1 MRRMPVRLY
10 DRGAGIH
17 VSMVQGEV
25 RMKSR
30 IMKKVLAAV
39 LCAGMIVGTAG
50 CGKGSKEPADSETG
64 ASAEDGTQD
73 GTPVDD
79 TQDGSAVQNGAQEN
93 GETAQ
98 TLSDNSKY
106 FIKGADISSLEAV
119 EDYGGTFYG
128 FDGSEV
134 DVIDFLA
141 ENGCNY
147 YRLRIWNE
155 PTASFDAG
163 DYCNLEHT
171 IELAKRIKE
180 AGISYLLD
188 FHYSDWWADPENQT
202 VPAAWQEMNAEELE
216 SAVYDYTAEV
226 LNALAEADAY
236 PDMVQIGNEIGN
248 GMLWD
253 YGTMEHPE
261 TLAKF
266 LNSGIRAVRD
276 TTPAGQQTQ
285 IMIHVQTG
293 GSVGAT
299 QTFFE
304 TIEANGVTDYDLVG
318 LSYYPYWQGTF
329 ADMKANIDNIYEVFG
344 KQTVLAETAYP
355 FTNDNADSKSN
366 MVSEADLKGVGFEAS
381 EENQRRVLEL
391 IMNAVAECEGGLGIF
406 YWEPAWLAVEG
417 AGVSKGSG
425 NEWENQT
432 LFDFEGR
439 ALDGVRAFAFEPGS
453 LDNDVA
459 LYVYPF
465 DGVEID
471 RSASGDDLIAELPE
485 TARVLYQDG
494 SIREVEVEWDLTS
507 MKTITE
513 THVAFKGTVLDFQVS
528 LGADLIEKNSLNN
541 LDFEDGPTG
550 WVLVDEKRA
559 GQIRNDSSSY
569 PHSGKWS
576 FQYWNADAF
585 SMNLYQQA
593 AVTETGQYNL
603 QVWSQGVGDT
613 ELLLTLYIADQ
624 NGTVIAST
632 PFQNQGW
639 DNWQHP
645 IVSAQLEEGDIVRIG
660 VLVEAGSDDWG
671 TLDEFTFY
679 TGEPLSDA
687 ETPDMGNDGNGNRD
701 NGAQGGENSASSG
714 NNLIENASFESGDNG
729 WTVTREG
736 TGAGT
741 VRNDSEGN
749 PHSGDYSFHY
759 WNDSDFTITLS
770 QEVTA
775 GSAGSYTLS
784 AYSQGDSDTETFMTL
799 FAEDENGHVIGSVD
813 FSNKGWDV
821 WQNPVVEGLQLTA
834 GQRIKVGIVIHGK
847 AGGWGTLDDFS
858 LTAG

>member
-1 MRRMPVRLY
+1 MNRL
-10 DRGAGIH
+10 A
-17 VSMVQGEV
+17 
-25 RMKSR
+25 
-30 IMKKVLAAV
+30 KKILAAI
-39 LCAGMIVGTAG
+39 LCAGLVVGAAG
-50 CGKGSKEPADSETG
+50 CGKGAEEPADSENV
-64 ASAEDGTQD
+64 TQD
-73 GTPVDD
+73 QGGAEND
-79 TQDGSAVQNGAQEN
+79 AQEEQPPAEN
-93 GETAQ
+93 T
-98 TLSDNSKY
+98 KY
-106 FIKGADISSLEAV
+106 IIKGADISSLEAV
-119 EDYGGTFYG
+119 EDYGGKFYG

-134 DVIDFLA
+134 DVIKFLA

-147 YRLRIWNE
+147 YRLRIWNN

-171 IELAKRIKE
+171 IEMAKRIKE

-202 VPAAWQEMNAEELE
+202 VPAAWQGMSEEELAT
-216 SAVYDYTAEV
+216 AVYDYTAEV
-226 LNALAEADAY
+226 LTALAEENAY

-253 YGTMEHPE
+253 YGSMEHPE

-266 LNSGIRAVRD
+266 LNSGIKAVRD
-276 TTPAGQQTQ
+276 TTPAGQETL

-329 ADMKANIDNIYEVFG
+329 ADMKANIDNIYEQFG

-355 FTNDNADSKSN
+355 FTNDNADNKSN
-366 MVSEADLKGVGFEAS
+366 MVSEADIKGVGFEAS

-432 LFDFEGR
+432 LFDFEGK
-439 ALDGVRAFAFEPGS
+439 ALDAVRAFAFEPGS

-465 DGVEID
+465 DSVEID
-471 RSASGDDLIAELPE
+471 ENASGEELIGELPE

-494 SIREVEVEWDLTS
+494 SIREVEVTWDISS
-507 MKTITE
+507 MKTITD
-513 THVAFKGTVLDFQVS
+513 THVAFKGTVLDFTVS
-528 LGADLIEKNSLNN
+528 LGADLIAKNSLNN
-541 LDFEDGPTG
+541 LDFEEGATG
-550 WVLVDEKRA
+550 WVLEDEKRA

-569 PHSGKWS
+569 PHSGEWS

-585 SMNLYQQA
+585 TMNLYQQVEIA
-593 AVTETGQYNL
+593 QTDQYHL

-613 ELLLTLYIADQ
+613 DLLMTLYIADADG
-624 NGTVIAST
+624 NLIAST
-632 PFQNQGW
+632 EFRNQGW
-639 DNWQHP
+639 NEWQHP
-645 IVSAQLEEGDIVRIG
+645 IVSAQLSEGDIVRIG
-660 VLVEAGSDDWG
+660 VLVDAGSDDWG
-671 TLDEFTFY
+671 TMDEFTFY
-679 TGEPLSDA
+679 TGEPQADGEGTDA
-687 ETPDMGNDGNGNRD
+687 EDGEGNDG
-701 NGAQGGENSASSG
+701 QEGENLSAAAG
-714 NNLIENASFESGDNG
+714 TNLIENASFESGDNG
-729 WTVTREG
+729 WTIKREG

-759 WNDSDFTITLS
+759 WNDSDFTITVS
-770 QEVTA
+770 QKVTIES
-775 GSAGSYTLS
+775 GGIYTLR
-784 AYSQGDSDTETFMTL
+784 AYSQGDSDTDTYMTL
-799 FAEDENGHVIGSVD
+799 YAEDENGNVIDSVD
-813 FSNKGWDV
+813 FSNRGWDV
-821 WQNPVVEGLQLTA
+821 WQNPAVEALELDGGAT
-834 GQRIKVGIVIHGK
+834 ITVGIVIHGK
-847 AGGWGTLDDFS
+847 AGGWGTIDDIS
-858 LTAG
+858 LSAE

>member
-1 MRRMPVRLY
+1 MNRL
-10 DRGAGIH
+10 A
-17 VSMVQGEV
+17 
-25 RMKSR
+25 
-30 IMKKVLAAV
+30 KKILAAI
-39 LCAGMIVGTAG
+39 LCAGLVVGAAG
-50 CGKGSKEPADSETG
+50 CGKGAEEPADSENV
-64 ASAEDGTQD
+64 TQD
-73 GTPVDD
+73 QGGAENDVQEERPPV
-79 TQDGSAVQNGAQEN
+79 EN
-93 GETAQ
+93 T
-98 TLSDNSKY
+98 KY
-106 FIKGADISSLEAV
+106 IIKGADISSLEAV
-119 EDYGGTFYG
+119 EDYGGKFYG

-134 DVIDFLA
+134 DVIKFLA

-147 YRLRIWNE
+147 YRLRIWNN

-171 IELAKRIKE
+171 IEMAKRIKE

-202 VPAAWQEMNAEELE
+202 VPAAWQGMSEEELVT
-216 SAVYDYTAEV
+216 AVYDYTAEV
-226 LNALAEADAY
+226 LTALAEENAY

-253 YGTMEHPE
+253 YGSMEHPE

-266 LNSGIRAVRD
+266 LNSGIQAVRD
-276 TTPAGQQTQ
+276 TTPAGQETL

-329 ADMKANIDNIYEVFG
+329 ADMKANIDNIYEQFG

-366 MVSEADLKGVGFEAS
+366 MVSEADIKGVGFEAS

-432 LFDFEGR
+432 LFDFEGK
-439 ALDGVRAFAFEPGS
+439 ALDAVRAFAFEPGS
-453 LDNDVA
+453 LDNDAA

-465 DGVEID
+465 DSVEID
-471 RSASGDDLIAELPE
+471 ENASGEELIGELPE

-494 SIREVEVEWDLTS
+494 SIREVEVTWDISS
-507 MKTITE
+507 MKTITD
-513 THVAFKGTVLDFQVS
+513 THVAFKGTVLDFTVS
-528 LGADLIEKNSLNN
+528 LGADLIAKNSLNN
-541 LDFEDGPTG
+541 LDFEEGATG
-550 WVLVDEKRA
+550 WVLEDEKRA

-569 PHSGKWS
+569 PHSGEWS

-585 SMNLYQQA
+585 TMNLYQQVEIA
-593 AVTETGQYNL
+593 RTDQYHL

-613 ELLLTLYIADQ
+613 DLLMTLYIADADG
-624 NGTVIAST
+624 NLIAST
-632 PFQNQGW
+632 EFRNQGW
-639 DNWQHP
+639 NEWQHP
-645 IVSAQLEEGDIVRIG
+645 IVSAQLNEGDIVRIG
-660 VLVEAGSDDWG
+660 VLVDAGSDDWG
-671 TLDEFTFY
+671 TMDEFTFY
-679 TGEPLSDA
+679 TGEPQADG
-687 ETPDMGNDGNGNRD
+687 EGTDTGDGEGNNG
-701 NGAQGGENSASSG
+701 QEGENLSVSAG
-714 NNLIENASFESGDNG
+714 TNLIENASFESGDNG
-729 WTVTREG
+729 WTIKREG

-759 WNDSDFTITLS
+759 WNDSDFTITIS
-770 QEVTA
+770 QKVTIES
-775 GSAGSYTLS
+775 GGTYTLR
-784 AYSQGDSDTETFMTL
+784 AYSQGDSDTDTYMTL
-799 FAEDENGHVIGSVD
+799 YAEDANGNVIDSVD
-813 FSNKGWDV
+813 FSNRGWDV
-821 WQNPVVEGLQLTA
+821 WQNPVVEALELDGGAT
-834 GQRIKVGIVIHGK
+834 ITVGIVIHGK
-847 AGGWGTLDDFS
+847 AGGWGTIDDIS
-858 LTAG
+858 LSAE

>member
-1 MRRMPVRLY
+1 MGRNRMNRL
-10 DRGAGIH
+10 A
-17 VSMVQGEV
+17 
-25 RMKSR
+25 
-30 IMKKVLAAV
+30 KKILAAI
-39 LCAGMIVGTAG
+39 LCAGLVVGAAG
-50 CGKGSKEPADSETG
+50 CGKGAEEPADSENVTQDQGG
-64 ASAEDGTQD
+64 AENDAQEEQPSAENT
-73 GTPVDD
+73 
-79 TQDGSAVQNGAQEN
+79 
-93 GETAQ
+93 
-98 TLSDNSKY
+98 KY
-106 FIKGADISSLEAV
+106 IIKGADISSLEAV
-119 EDYGGTFYG
+119 EDYGGKFYG
-128 FDGSEV
+128 FDGGEV
-134 DVIDFLA
+134 DVIKFLA

-147 YRLRIWNE
+147 YRLRIWNN

-171 IELAKRIKE
+171 IEMAKRIKE

-202 VPAAWQEMNAEELE
+202 VPAAWQGMSGEELAT
-216 SAVYDYTAEV
+216 AVYDYTAEV
-226 LNALAEADAY
+226 LTALAEENAY

-253 YGTMEHPE
+253 YGSMEHPE
-261 TLAKF
+261 MLAKF

-276 TTPAGQQTQ
+276 TTPAGQETL

-329 ADMKANIDNIYEVFG
+329 ADMKANIDNIYEQFG

-366 MVSEADLKGVGFEAS
+366 MVSEADIKGVGFEAS

-432 LFDFEGR
+432 LFDFEGK
-439 ALDGVRAFAFEPGS
+439 ALDAVRAFAFEPGS

-465 DGVEID
+465 DSVEID
-471 RSASGDDLIAELPE
+471 ENASGEELIGELPE

-494 SIREVEVEWDLTS
+494 SIREVEVTWDISS
-507 MKTITE
+507 MKTITD
-513 THVAFKGTVLDFQVS
+513 THVAFKGTVLDFTVS
-528 LGADLIEKNSLNN
+528 LGADLIAKNSLNN
-541 LDFEDGPTG
+541 LDFEEGATG
-550 WVLVDEKRA
+550 WVLEDEKRA

-569 PHSGKWS
+569 PHSGEWS

-585 SMNLYQQA
+585 TMNLYQQVEIA
-593 AVTETGQYNL
+593 RTDQYHL

-613 ELLLTLYIADQ
+613 DLLMTLYIADADG
-624 NGTVIAST
+624 NLIAST
-632 PFQNQGW
+632 EFRNQGW
-639 DNWQHP
+639 NEWQHP
-645 IVSAQLEEGDIVRIG
+645 IVSAQLNEGDIVRIG
-660 VLVEAGSDDWG
+660 VLVDAGSDDWG
-671 TLDEFTFY
+671 TMDEFTFY
-679 TGEPLSDA
+679 TGEPQADVEGTDA
-687 ETPDMGNDGNGNRD
+687 EDGEGNDG
-701 NGAQGGENSASSG
+701 QEGENLSAAAG
-714 NNLIENASFESGDNG
+714 TNLIENASFESGDNG
-729 WTVTREG
+729 WTIKREG

-759 WNDSDFTITLS
+759 WNDSDFTITIS
-770 QEVTA
+770 QKVTIES
-775 GSAGSYTLS
+775 GGTYTLH
-784 AYSQGDSDTETFMTL
+784 AYSQGDSDTDTYMTL
-799 FAEDENGHVIGSVD
+799 YAEDENGNVIDSVD
-813 FSNKGWDV
+813 FSNRGWDV
-821 WQNPVVEGLQLTA
+821 WQNPAVEALELDGGAT
-834 GQRIKVGIVIHGK
+834 ITVGIVIHGK
-847 AGGWGTLDDFS
+847 AGGWGTIDDIS
-858 LTAG
+858 LSVE

>member
-1 MRRMPVRLY
+1 MNRL
-10 DRGAGIH
+10 A
-17 VSMVQGEV
+17 
-25 RMKSR
+25 
-30 IMKKVLAAV
+30 KKILAAI
-39 LCAGMIVGTAG
+39 LCAGLVVGAAG
-50 CGKGSKEPADSETG
+50 CGKGAEEPADSENV
-64 ASAEDGTQD
+64 TQD
-73 GTPVDD
+73 QG
-79 TQDGSAVQNGAQEN
+79 GAENGAQEEQPPAEN
-93 GETAQ
+93 T
-98 TLSDNSKY
+98 KY
-106 FIKGADISSLEAV
+106 IIKGADISSLEAV
-119 EDYGGTFYG
+119 EDYGGKFYG

-134 DVIDFLA
+134 DVIKFLA

-147 YRLRIWNE
+147 YRLRIWNN

-171 IELAKRIKE
+171 IEMAKRIKE
-180 AGISYLLD
+180 AGINYLLD

-202 VPAAWQEMNAEELE
+202 VPAAWQGMSEEELAA
-216 SAVYDYTAEV
+216 AVYDYTAEV
-226 LNALAEADAY
+226 LTALAEENAY

-253 YGTMEHPE
+253 YGSMEHPE

-266 LNSGIRAVRD
+266 LNSGIQAVRD
-276 TTPAGQQTQ
+276 TTPAGQETL

-329 ADMKANIDNIYEVFG
+329 ADMKANIDNIYEQFG

-366 MVSEADLKGVGFEAS
+366 MVSEADIKGVGFEAS

-432 LFDFEGR
+432 LFDFEGK
-439 ALDGVRAFAFEPGS
+439 ALDAVRAFAFEPGS

-465 DGVEID
+465 DSVEID
-471 RSASGDDLIAELPE
+471 ENASGEELIGELPE

-494 SIREVEVEWDLTS
+494 SIREVEVTWDISS
-507 MKTITE
+507 MKTITD
-513 THVAFKGTVLDFQVS
+513 THVAFKGTVLDFTVS
-528 LGADLIEKNSLNN
+528 LGADLIAKNSLNN
-541 LDFEDGPTG
+541 LDFEEGATG
-550 WVLVDEKRA
+550 WVLEDEKRA

-569 PHSGKWS
+569 PHSGEWS

-585 SMNLYQQA
+585 TMNLYQQVEIA
-593 AVTETGQYNL
+593 RTDQYHL

-613 ELLLTLYIADQ
+613 DLLMTLYIADADG
-624 NGTVIAST
+624 NLIAST
-632 PFQNQGW
+632 EFRNQGW
-639 DNWQHP
+639 NEWQHP
-645 IVSAQLEEGDIVRIG
+645 IVSAQLNEGDIVRIG
-660 VLVEAGSDDWG
+660 VLVDAGSDDWG
-671 TLDEFTFY
+671 TMDEFTFY
-679 TGEPLSDA
+679 TGEPQADGEGTDA
-687 ETPDMGNDGNGNRD
+687 ADGEGNDG
-701 NGAQGGENSASSG
+701 QEGENLSTASG
-714 NNLIENASFESGDNG
+714 TNLIENASFESGDNG
-729 WTVTREG
+729 WTIKREG

-759 WNDSDFTITLS
+759 WNDSDFTITIS
-770 QEVTA
+770 QKVTIES
-775 GSAGSYTLS
+775 GGTYTLR
-784 AYSQGDSDTETFMTL
+784 AYSQGDSDTDTYMTL
-799 FAEDENGHVIGSVD
+799 YAEDENGNVIDSVD
-813 FSNKGWDV
+813 FSNRGWDV
-821 WQNPVVEGLQLTA
+821 WQNPAVEALELDGGAT
-834 GQRIKVGIVIHGK
+834 ITVGIVIHGK
-847 AGGWGTLDDFS
+847 AGGWGTIDDIS
-858 LTAG
+858 LSAE

>member
-1 MRRMPVRLY
+1 MGRNRMNRL
-10 DRGAGIH
+10 A
-17 VSMVQGEV
+17 
-25 RMKSR
+25 
-30 IMKKVLAAV
+30 KKILAAI
-39 LCAGMIVGTAG
+39 LCAGLVVGAAG
-50 CGKGSKEPADSETG
+50 CGKGVEEPADSENV
-64 ASAEDGTQD
+64 TQD
-73 GTPVDD
+73 QGGAEND
-79 TQDGSAVQNGAQEN
+79 AQEEQPPAEN
-93 GETAQ
+93 T
-98 TLSDNSKY
+98 KY
-106 FIKGADISSLEAV
+106 IIKGADISSLEAV
-119 EDYGGTFYG
+119 EDYGGKFYG

-134 DVIDFLA
+134 DVIKFLA

-147 YRLRIWNE
+147 YRLRIWNN

-171 IELAKRIKE
+171 IEMAKRIKE

-202 VPAAWQEMNAEELE
+202 VPAAWQGMSEEELAA
-216 SAVYDYTAEV
+216 AVYDYTAEV
-226 LNALAEADAY
+226 LTALAEENAY

-253 YGTMEHPE
+253 YGSMEHPE

-266 LNSGIRAVRD
+266 LNSGIQAVRD
-276 TTPAGQQTQ
+276 TTPAGQETL

-329 ADMKANIDNIYEVFG
+329 ADMKANIDNIYEQFG

-366 MVSEADLKGVGFEAS
+366 MVSEADIKGVGFEAS

-432 LFDFEGR
+432 LFDFEGK
-439 ALDGVRAFAFEPGS
+439 ALDAVRAFAFEPGS

-465 DGVEID
+465 DSVEID
-471 RSASGDDLIAELPE
+471 ENASGEELIGELPE

-494 SIREVEVEWDLTS
+494 SIREVEVTWDISS
-507 MKTITE
+507 MKTITD
-513 THVAFKGTVLDFQVS
+513 THVAFKGTVLDFTVS
-528 LGADLIEKNSLNN
+528 LGADLIAKNSLNN
-541 LDFEDGPTG
+541 LDFEEGATG
-550 WVLVDEKRA
+550 WVLEDEKRA

-569 PHSGKWS
+569 PHSGEWS

-585 SMNLYQQA
+585 TMNLYQQVEIA
-593 AVTETGQYNL
+593 RTDQYHL

-613 ELLLTLYIADQ
+613 DLLMTLYIADADG
-624 NGTVIAST
+624 NLIAST
-632 PFQNQGW
+632 EFRNQGW
-639 DNWQHP
+639 NEWQHP
-645 IVSAQLEEGDIVRIG
+645 VVSAQLNEGDIVRIG
-660 VLVEAGSDDWG
+660 VLVDAGSDDWG
-671 TLDEFTFY
+671 TMDEFTFY
-679 TGEPLSDA
+679 TGEPQTDGEGTDA
-687 ETPDMGNDGNGNRD
+687 EDGEGNDG
-701 NGAQGGENSASSG
+701 QEGENLSAASG
-714 NNLIENASFESGDNG
+714 TNLIENASFESGDNG
-729 WTVTREG
+729 WTIKREG

-759 WNDSDFTITLS
+759 WNDSDFTITIS
-770 QEVTA
+770 QKVTVES
-775 GSAGSYTLS
+775 GGTYTLR
-784 AYSQGDSDTETFMTL
+784 AYSQGDSDTDTYMTL
-799 FAEDENGHVIGSVD
+799 YAEDENGNVIDSVD
-813 FSNKGWDV
+813 FSNRGWDV
-821 WQNPVVEGLQLTA
+821 WQNPAVEALELDGGAT
-834 GQRIKVGIVIHGK
+834 ITVGIVIHGK
-847 AGGWGTLDDFS
+847 AGGWGTIDDIS
-858 LTAG
+858 LSAE

>member
-1 MRRMPVRLY
+1 MNRL
-10 DRGAGIH
+10 A
-17 VSMVQGEV
+17 
-25 RMKSR
+25 
-30 IMKKVLAAV
+30 KKILAAI
-39 LCAGMIVGTAG
+39 LCAGLVVGAAG
-50 CGKGSKEPADSETG
+50 CGKGVEEPADSENV
-64 ASAEDGTQD
+64 TQD
-73 GTPVDD
+73 QGGAENDVQEGQTP
-79 TQDGSAVQNGAQEN
+79 AEN
-93 GETAQ
+93 T
-98 TLSDNSKY
+98 KY
-106 FIKGADISSLEAV
+106 IIKGADISSLEAV
-119 EDYGGTFYG
+119 EDYGGKFYG

-134 DVIDFLA
+134 DVIKFLA

-147 YRLRIWNE
+147 YRLRIWNN

-171 IELAKRIKE
+171 IEMAKRIKE

-202 VPAAWQEMNAEELE
+202 VPAAWQGMSEEELAT
-216 SAVYDYTAEV
+216 AVYDYTAEV
-226 LNALAEADAY
+226 LTALAEENAY

-253 YGTMEHPE
+253 YGSMEHPE
-261 TLAKF
+261 ALAKF
-266 LNSGIRAVRD
+266 LNSGIKAVRD
-276 TTPAGQQTQ
+276 TTPAGQETL

-299 QTFFE
+299 QNFFE

-329 ADMKANIDNIYEVFG
+329 ADMKANIDNIYEQFG

-366 MVSEADLKGVGFEAS
+366 MVSEADMKGVGFEAS

-432 LFDFEGR
+432 LFDFEGK
-439 ALDGVRAFAFEPGS
+439 ALDAVRAFAFEPGS

-465 DGVEID
+465 DSVEID
-471 RSASGDDLIAELPE
+471 ENASGEELIGELPK

-494 SIREVEVEWDLTS
+494 SIREVEVTWDISS
-507 MKTITE
+507 MKTITD
-513 THVAFKGTVLDFQVS
+513 THVAFKGTVLDFTVS
-528 LGADLIEKNSLNN
+528 LGADLIAKNSLNN
-541 LDFEDGPTG
+541 LDFEEGATG
-550 WVLVDEKRA
+550 WVLEDEKRA

-569 PHSGKWS
+569 PHSGEWS

-585 SMNLYQQA
+585 TMNLYQQVEIA
-593 AVTETGQYNL
+593 RTDQYHL

-613 ELLLTLYIADQ
+613 DLLMTLYIADADG
-624 NGTVIAST
+624 NLIAST
-632 PFQNQGW
+632 EFRNQGW
-639 DNWQHP
+639 NEWQHP
-645 IVSAQLEEGDIVRIG
+645 IVSAQLNEGDIVRIG
-660 VLVEAGSDDWG
+660 VLVDAGSDDWG
-671 TLDEFTFY
+671 TMDEFTFY
-679 TGEPLSDA
+679 TGEPQTDGEGTDA
-687 ETPDMGNDGNGNRD
+687 EDGEGNDG
-701 NGAQGGENSASSG
+701 QEGENLSAAAG
-714 NNLIENASFESGDNG
+714 TNLIENASFESGDNG
-729 WTVTREG
+729 WTIKREG

-759 WNDSDFTITLS
+759 WNDSDFTITVS
-770 QEVTA
+770 QKVTIES
-775 GSAGSYTLS
+775 GGTYTLS
-784 AYSQGDSDTETFMTL
+784 AYSQGDSDTDTYMTL
-799 FAEDENGHVIGSVD
+799 YAEDENGNIIDSVD
-813 FSNKGWDV
+813 FSNRGWDV
-821 WQNPVVEGLQLTA
+821 WQNPTVEALELDGGAT
-834 GQRIKVGIVIHGK
+834 ITVGIVIHGK
-847 AGGWGTLDDFS
+847 AGGWGTIDDIS
-858 LTAG
+858 LSAE

>member
-1 MRRMPVRLY
+1 
-10 DRGAGIH
+10 
-17 VSMVQGEV
+17 
-25 RMKSR
+25 
-30 IMKKVLAAV
+30 MKKVLAAI
-39 LCAGMIVGTAG
+39 LCAGMIAGTAG
-50 CGKGSKEPADSETG
+50 CGKGAGEAADREA
-64 ASAEDGTQD
+64 ASQVENDAQGSSGQNGTQ
-73 GTPVDD
+73 GNNED
-79 TQDGSAVQNGAQEN
+79 TQAPSEN
-93 GETAQ
+93 T
-98 TLSDNSKY
+98 KY
-106 FIKGADISSLEAV
+106 IIKGADISSLEAV
-119 EDYGGTFYG
+119 EDYGGTFYD
-128 FDGSEV
+128 FDGREV
-134 DVIDFLA
+134 DVIGFLA

-147 YRLRIWNE
+147 YRLRIWNH

-171 IELAKRIKE
+171 IGLAKRIKE
-180 AGISYLLD
+180 AGIKYLLD

-202 VPAAWQEMNAEELE
+202 IPAEWQGMDEEELE
-216 SAVYDYTAEV
+216 AAVYDYTAEV
-226 LNALAEADAY
+226 LNALAEAGAY

-276 TTPAGQQTQ
+276 TTPEGQQTQ

-329 ADMKANIDNIYEVFG
+329 ADMKANIDNIFEVFG
-344 KQTVLAETAYP
+344 KQVVLAETAYP
-355 FTNDNADSKSN
+355 FTNENADSKSN

-453 LDNDVA
+453 LDNDAA

-471 RSASGDDLIAELPE
+471 RNASGEELIAELPG

-494 SIREVEVEWDLTS
+494 SIRDVEVEWDVSS

-528 LGADLIEKNSLNN
+528 IGADLIEKNSLNN
-541 LDFEDGPTG
+541 LDFEEGATG
-550 WVLVDEKRA
+550 WVLEDEKRA

-569 PHSGKWS
+569 PHSGEWS
-576 FQYWNADAF
+576 VQYWNADAF
-585 SMNLYQQA
+585 TMNLYQQ
-593 AVTETGQYNL
+593 TKITKTDQYNL
-603 QVWSQGVGDT
+603 QVWSQGVGET
-613 ELLLTLYIADQ
+613 GLQLTLYIADQ
-624 NGTVIAST
+624 DGNLIAST

-639 DNWQHP
+639 DKWQHP
-645 IVSAQLEEGDIVRIG
+645 IVSAQLQEGDIVRIG

-671 TLDEFTFY
+671 TIDEFTFY
-679 TGEPLSDA
+679 PGEPMPDEETSDGGDGA
-687 ETPDMGNDGNGNRD
+687 GGNGE
-701 NGAQGGENSASSG
+701 NGGVAGDSQEGESASAG

-729 WTVTREG
+729 WTVTREN

-749 PHSGDYSFHY
+749 PHSGDYSLHY

-770 QEVTA
+770 QEVTVSS
-775 GSAGSYTLS
+775 GGSYTLS
-784 AYSQGDSDTETFMTL
+784 AYSQGDSDTATFMTL
-799 FAEDENGHVIGSVD
+799 YAEDENGNVIGSAE

-821 WQNPVVEGLQLTA
+821 WQNPVVEGLELAA
-834 GQRIKVGIVIHGK
+834 GQKIKVGIIIHGK
-847 AGGWGTLDDFS
+847 AGGWGTLDDFC
-858 LTAG
+858 LTAE

>member
-1 MRRMPVRLY
+1 MGRNRMNRL
-10 DRGAGIH
+10 A
-17 VSMVQGEV
+17 
-25 RMKSR
+25 
-30 IMKKVLAAV
+30 KKILAAI
-39 LCAGMIVGTAG
+39 LCAGLVVGAAG
-50 CGKGSKEPADSETG
+50 CGKGVEEPADSENVTQDQGG
-64 ASAEDGTQD
+64 AEDDAQEEQPSAENT
-73 GTPVDD
+73 
-79 TQDGSAVQNGAQEN
+79 
-93 GETAQ
+93 
-98 TLSDNSKY
+98 KY
-106 FIKGADISSLEAV
+106 IIKGADISSLEAV
-119 EDYGGTFYG
+119 EDYGGKFYG

-134 DVIDFLA
+134 DVIKFLA

-147 YRLRIWNE
+147 YRLRIWNN

-171 IELAKRIKE
+171 IEMAKRIKE

-202 VPAAWQEMNAEELE
+202 VPAAWQGMSGEELAT
-216 SAVYDYTAEV
+216 AVYDYTAEV
-226 LNALAEADAY
+226 LTALAEENAY

-253 YGTMEHPE
+253 YGSMEHPE

-266 LNSGIRAVRD
+266 LNSGIKAVRD
-276 TTPAGQQTQ
+276 TTPAGQETL

-329 ADMKANIDNIYEVFG
+329 ADMKANIDNIYEQFG

-366 MVSEADLKGVGFEAS
+366 MVSEADIKGVGFEAS

-432 LFDFEGR
+432 LFDFEGK
-439 ALDGVRAFAFEPGS
+439 ALDAVRAFAFEPGS

-465 DGVEID
+465 DSVEID
-471 RSASGDDLIAELPE
+471 ENASGEELIGELPE

-494 SIREVEVEWDLTS
+494 SIREVEVTWDISS
-507 MKTITE
+507 MKTITD
-513 THVAFKGTVLDFQVS
+513 THVAFKGTVLDFTVS
-528 LGADLIEKNSLNN
+528 LGADLIAKNSLNN
-541 LDFEDGPTG
+541 LDFEEGATG
-550 WVLVDEKRA
+550 WVLEDEKRA

-569 PHSGKWS
+569 PHSGEWS

-585 SMNLYQQA
+585 TMNLYQQVEIA
-593 AVTETGQYNL
+593 RTDQYHL

-613 ELLLTLYIADQ
+613 DLLMTLYIADADG
-624 NGTVIAST
+624 NLIAST
-632 PFQNQGW
+632 EFRNQGW
-639 DNWQHP
+639 NEWQHP
-645 IVSAQLEEGDIVRIG
+645 IVSAQLNEGDIVRIG
-660 VLVEAGSDDWG
+660 VLVDAGSDDWG
-671 TLDEFTFY
+671 TMDEFTFY
-679 TGEPLSDA
+679 TGEPQADGEGTDA
-687 ETPDMGNDGNGNRD
+687 EDGEGNDG
-701 NGAQGGENSASSG
+701 QEGENLSAAAG
-714 NNLIENASFESGDNG
+714 TNLIENASFESGDNG
-729 WTVTREG
+729 WTIKREG

-759 WNDSDFTITLS
+759 WNDSDFTITVS
-770 QEVTA
+770 QKVTIES
-775 GSAGSYTLS
+775 GGTYTLR
-784 AYSQGDSDTETFMTL
+784 AYSQGDSDTDTYMTL
-799 FAEDENGHVIGSVD
+799 YAEDENGNVIDSVD
-813 FSNKGWDV
+813 FSNRGWDV
-821 WQNPVVEGLQLTA
+821 WQNPAVEALELDGGAT
-834 GQRIKVGIVIHGK
+834 ITVGIVIHGK
-847 AGGWGTLDDFS
+847 AGGWGTIDDIS
-858 LTAG
+858 LSAE

>member
-1 MRRMPVRLY
+1 MNRL
-10 DRGAGIH
+10 A
-17 VSMVQGEV
+17 
-25 RMKSR
+25 
-30 IMKKVLAAV
+30 KKILAAI
-39 LCAGMIVGTAG
+39 LCAGLAVGAAG
-50 CGKGSKEPADSETG
+50 CGKGVEEPADSENVTQDQGG
-64 ASAEDGTQD
+64 AENDAQEEQPSAENT
-73 GTPVDD
+73 
-79 TQDGSAVQNGAQEN
+79 
-93 GETAQ
+93 
-98 TLSDNSKY
+98 KY
-106 FIKGADISSLEAV
+106 IIKGADISSLEAV
-119 EDYGGTFYG
+119 EDYGGKFYG

-134 DVIDFLA
+134 DVIKFLA

-147 YRLRIWNE
+147 YRLRIWNN

-171 IELAKRIKE
+171 IEMAKRIKE

-202 VPAAWQEMNAEELE
+202 VPAAWQGMGGEELAD
-216 SAVYDYTAEV
+216 AVYDYTAEV
-226 LNALAEADAY
+226 LTALAEENAY

-253 YGTMEHPE
+253 YGSMEHPE
-261 TLAKF
+261 TLARF
-266 LNSGIRAVRD
+266 LNSGIKAVRD
-276 TTPAGQQTQ
+276 TTPAGQETL

-329 ADMKANIDNIYEVFG
+329 ADMKANIDNIYEQFG

-366 MVSEADLKGVGFEAS
+366 MVSEADIKGVGFEAS

-432 LFDFEGR
+432 LFDFEGK
-439 ALDGVRAFAFEPGS
+439 ALDAVRAFAFEPGS

-465 DGVEID
+465 DSVEID
-471 RSASGDDLIAELPE
+471 ENASGDELIGELPE

-494 SIREVEVEWDLTS
+494 SIREVEVTWDVSS
-507 MKTITE
+507 MKTITD
-513 THVAFKGTVLDFQVS
+513 THVAFKGTVLDFTVS
-528 LGADLIEKNSLNN
+528 LGADLIAKNSLNN
-541 LDFEDGPTG
+541 LDFEEGATG
-550 WVLVDEKRA
+550 WVLEDEKRA
-559 GQIRNDSSSY
+559 GQIRSDSSSY
-569 PHSGKWS
+569 PHSGEWS

-585 SMNLYQQA
+585 TMNLYQQVEIA
-593 AVTETGQYNL
+593 RTDQYHL

-613 ELLLTLYIADQ
+613 DLLMTLYIADADG
-624 NGTVIAST
+624 NLIAST
-632 PFQNQGW
+632 EFRNQGW
-639 DNWQHP
+639 NEWQHP
-645 IVSAQLEEGDIVRIG
+645 IVSAQLNEGDIVRIG
-660 VLVEAGSDDWG
+660 VLVDAGSDDWG
-671 TLDEFTFY
+671 TMDEFTFY
-679 TGEPLSDA
+679 TGEPQTDGEGTDA
-687 ETPDMGNDGNGNRD
+687 EGEEGNDG
-701 NGAQGGENSASSG
+701 QEGENLSAAAG
-714 NNLIENASFESGDNG
+714 TNLIENASFESGDNG
-729 WTVTREG
+729 WTIKREG

-759 WNDSDFTITLS
+759 WNDSDFTITIS
-770 QEVTA
+770 QKVTIES
-775 GSAGSYTLS
+775 GGTFTLN
-784 AYSQGDSDTETFMTL
+784 AYSQGDSDTDTYMTL
-799 FAEDENGHVIGSVD
+799 YAEDENGNVIDSVD
-813 FSNKGWDV
+813 FSNRGWDV
-821 WQNPVVEGLQLTA
+821 WQNPVVEALELDGGKT
-834 GQRIKVGIVIHGK
+834 ITVGIVIHGK
-847 AGGWGTLDDFS
+847 AGGWGTIDDIS
-858 LTAG
+858 LSAE

>member
-1 MRRMPVRLY
+1 MNRL
-10 DRGAGIH
+10 A
-17 VSMVQGEV
+17 
-25 RMKSR
+25 
-30 IMKKVLAAV
+30 KKILAAI
-39 LCAGMIVGTAG
+39 LCAGLVVGAAG
-50 CGKGSKEPADSETG
+50 CGKGAEEPADSENVTQDQGG
-64 ASAEDGTQD
+64 AENDAQEEQPSAENT
-73 GTPVDD
+73 
-79 TQDGSAVQNGAQEN
+79 
-93 GETAQ
+93 
-98 TLSDNSKY
+98 KY
-106 FIKGADISSLEAV
+106 IIKGADISSLEAV
-119 EDYGGTFYG
+119 EDYGGKFYG
-128 FDGSEV
+128 FDGGEV
-134 DVIDFLA
+134 DVIKFLA

-147 YRLRIWNE
+147 YRLRIWNN

-171 IELAKRIKE
+171 IEMAKRIKE

-202 VPAAWQEMNAEELE
+202 VPAAWQGMSGEELAT
-216 SAVYDYTAEV
+216 AVYDYTAEV
-226 LNALAEADAY
+226 LTALAEENAY

-253 YGTMEHPE
+253 YGSMEHPE
-261 TLAKF
+261 MLAKF

-276 TTPAGQQTQ
+276 TTPAGQETL

-329 ADMKANIDNIYEVFG
+329 ADMKANIDNIYEQFG

-366 MVSEADLKGVGFEAS
+366 MVSEADIKGVGFEAS

-432 LFDFEGR
+432 LFDFEGK
-439 ALDGVRAFAFEPGS
+439 ALDAVRAFAFEPGS

-465 DGVEID
+465 DSVEID
-471 RSASGDDLIAELPE
+471 ENASGEELIGELPE

-494 SIREVEVEWDLTS
+494 SIREVEVTWDISS
-507 MKTITE
+507 MKTITD
-513 THVAFKGTVLDFQVS
+513 THVAFKGTVLDFTVS
-528 LGADLIEKNSLNN
+528 LGADLIAKNSLNN
-541 LDFEDGPTG
+541 LDFEEGATG
-550 WVLVDEKRA
+550 WVLEDEKRA

-569 PHSGKWS
+569 PHSGEWS

-585 SMNLYQQA
+585 TMNLYQQVEIA
-593 AVTETGQYNL
+593 RTDQYHL

-613 ELLLTLYIADQ
+613 DLLMTLYIADADG
-624 NGTVIAST
+624 NLIAST
-632 PFQNQGW
+632 EFRNQGW
-639 DNWQHP
+639 NEWQHP
-645 IVSAQLEEGDIVRIG
+645 IVSAQLNEGDIVRIG
-660 VLVEAGSDDWG
+660 VLVDAGSDDWG
-671 TLDEFTFY
+671 TMDEFTFY
-679 TGEPLSDA
+679 TGEPQADVEGTDA
-687 ETPDMGNDGNGNRD
+687 EDGEGNDG
-701 NGAQGGENSASSG
+701 QEGENLSAAAG
-714 NNLIENASFESGDNG
+714 TNLIENASFESGDNG
-729 WTVTREG
+729 WTIKREG

-759 WNDSDFTITLS
+759 WNDSDFTITIS
-770 QEVTA
+770 QKVTIES
-775 GSAGSYTLS
+775 GGTYTLH
-784 AYSQGDSDTETFMTL
+784 AYSQGDSDTDTYMTL
-799 FAEDENGHVIGSVD
+799 YAEDENGNVIDSVD
-813 FSNKGWDV
+813 FSNRGWDV
-821 WQNPVVEGLQLTA
+821 WQNPAVEALELDGGAT
-834 GQRIKVGIVIHGK
+834 ITVGIVIHGK
-847 AGGWGTLDDFS
+847 AGGWGTIDDIS
-858 LTAG
+858 LSVE

>member
-1 MRRMPVRLY
+1 MNRL
-10 DRGAGIH
+10 A
-17 VSMVQGEV
+17 
-25 RMKSR
+25 
-30 IMKKVLAAV
+30 KKILAAI
-39 LCAGMIVGTAG
+39 LCAGLVVGAAG
-50 CGKGSKEPADSETG
+50 CGKGVEEPADSENV
-64 ASAEDGTQD
+64 TQD
-73 GTPVDD
+73 QG
-79 TQDGSAVQNGAQEN
+79 GSENDAQEEQPPAEN
-93 GETAQ
+93 T
-98 TLSDNSKY
+98 KY
-106 FIKGADISSLEAV
+106 IIKGADISSLEAV
-119 EDYGGTFYG
+119 EDYGGKFYG

-134 DVIDFLA
+134 DVIKFLA

-147 YRLRIWNE
+147 YRLRIWNN

-171 IELAKRIKE
+171 IEMAKRIKE

-202 VPAAWQEMNAEELE
+202 VPAAWQGMSEEELAA
-216 SAVYDYTAEV
+216 AVYDYTAEV
-226 LNALAEADAY
+226 LTALAEENAY

-253 YGTMEHPE
+253 YGSMEHPE

-276 TTPAGQQTQ
+276 TTPAGQETL

-329 ADMKANIDNIYEVFG
+329 ADMKANIDNIYEQFG

-366 MVSEADLKGVGFEAS
+366 MVSEADIKGVGFEAS

-432 LFDFEGR
+432 LFDFEGK
-439 ALDGVRAFAFEPGS
+439 ALDAVRAFAFEPGS

-465 DGVEID
+465 DSVEID
-471 RSASGDDLIAELPE
+471 ENASGEELIGELPE

-494 SIREVEVEWDLTS
+494 SIREVEVTWDISS
-507 MKTITE
+507 MKTITD
-513 THVAFKGTVLDFQVS
+513 THVAFKGTVLDFTVS
-528 LGADLIEKNSLNN
+528 LGADLIAKNSLNN
-541 LDFEDGPTG
+541 LDFEEGATG
-550 WVLVDEKRA
+550 WVLEDEKRA

-569 PHSGKWS
+569 PHSGEWS

-585 SMNLYQQA
+585 AMNLYQQVEIA
-593 AVTETGQYNL
+593 RTDQYHL

-613 ELLLTLYIADQ
+613 DLLMTLYIADADG
-624 NGTVIAST
+624 NLIAST
-632 PFQNQGW
+632 EFRNQGW
-639 DNWQHP
+639 NEWQHP
-645 IVSAQLEEGDIVRIG
+645 IVSAQLNEGDIVRIG
-660 VLVEAGSDDWG
+660 VLVDAGSDDWG
-671 TLDEFTFY
+671 TMDEFTFY
-679 TGEPLSDA
+679 TGEPQADGEGTDA
-687 ETPDMGNDGNGNRD
+687 EDGEGNDG
-701 NGAQGGENSASSG
+701 QEGENLSAASG
-714 NNLIENASFESGDNG
+714 TNLIENASFESGDNG
-729 WTVTREG
+729 WTIKREG

-759 WNDSDFTITLS
+759 WNDSDFTITVS
-770 QEVTA
+770 QKVTIES
-775 GSAGSYTLS
+775 GGTYTLC
-784 AYSQGDSDTETFMTL
+784 AYSQGDSDTDTYMTL
-799 FAEDENGHVIGSVD
+799 YAEDENGNVIGSVD
-813 FSNKGWDV
+813 FSNRGWDV
-821 WQNPVVEGLQLTA
+821 WQNPAVEALELDGGAT
-834 GQRIKVGIVIHGK
+834 ITVGIVIHGK
-847 AGGWGTLDDFS
+847 AGGWGTIDDIS
-858 LTAG
+858 LSAE

>member
-1 MRRMPVRLY
+1 MNRL
-10 DRGAGIH
+10 A
-17 VSMVQGEV
+17 
-25 RMKSR
+25 
-30 IMKKVLAAV
+30 KKILAAV
-39 LCAGMIVGTAG
+39 LCAGLVVGAAG
-50 CGKGSKEPADSETG
+50 CGKGAEEPTDSGNVTRDQGG
-64 ASAEDGTQD
+64 AEND
-73 GTPVDD
+73 
-79 TQDGSAVQNGAQEN
+79 AQEEQPPAEN
-93 GETAQ
+93 T
-98 TLSDNSKY
+98 KY
-106 FIKGADISSLEAV
+106 IIKGADISSLEAV
-119 EDYGGTFYG
+119 EDYGGKFYG

-134 DVIDFLA
+134 DVIKFLA

-147 YRLRIWNE
+147 YRLRIWNN

-171 IELAKRIKE
+171 IEMAKRIKE
-180 AGISYLLD
+180 AGINYLLD

-202 VPAAWQEMNAEELE
+202 VPAAWQGMSEEELAA
-216 SAVYDYTAEV
+216 AVYDYTAEV
-226 LNALAEADAY
+226 LTALAEENAY

-253 YGTMEHPE
+253 YGSMEHPE

-266 LNSGIRAVRD
+266 LNSGIQAVRD
-276 TTPAGQQTQ
+276 TTPAGQETL

-329 ADMKANIDNIYEVFG
+329 ADMKANIDNIYEQFG

-366 MVSEADLKGVGFEAS
+366 MVSEADIKGVGFEAS

-432 LFDFEGR
+432 LFDFEGK
-439 ALDGVRAFAFEPGS
+439 ALDAVRAFAFEPGS

-465 DGVEID
+465 DSVEID
-471 RSASGDDLIAELPE
+471 ENASGEELIGELPE

-494 SIREVEVEWDLTS
+494 SIREVEVTWDISS
-507 MKTITE
+507 MKTITD
-513 THVAFKGTVLDFQVS
+513 THVAFKGTVLDFTVS
-528 LGADLIEKNSLNN
+528 LGADLIAKNSLNN
-541 LDFEDGPTG
+541 LDFEEGATG
-550 WVLVDEKRA
+550 WVLEDEKRA

-569 PHSGKWS
+569 PHSGEWS

-585 SMNLYQQA
+585 TMNLYQQVEIA
-593 AVTETGQYNL
+593 RTDQYHL

-613 ELLLTLYIADQ
+613 DLLMTLYIADADG
-624 NGTVIAST
+624 NLIAST
-632 PFQNQGW
+632 EFRNQGW
-639 DNWQHP
+639 NEWQHP
-645 IVSAQLEEGDIVRIG
+645 IVSAQLNEGDIVRIG
-660 VLVEAGSDDWG
+660 VLVDAGSDDWG
-671 TLDEFTFY
+671 TMDEFTFY
-679 TGEPLSDA
+679 TGEPQADGEGTDA
-687 ETPDMGNDGNGNRD
+687 ADGEGNDG
-701 NGAQGGENSASSG
+701 QEGENLSTASG
-714 NNLIENASFESGDNG
+714 TNLIENASFESGDNG
-729 WTVTREG
+729 WTIKREG

-759 WNDSDFTITLS
+759 WNDSDFTITIS
-770 QEVTA
+770 QKVTIES
-775 GSAGSYTLS
+775 GGTYTLR
-784 AYSQGDSDTETFMTL
+784 AYSQGDSDTDTYMTL
-799 FAEDENGHVIGSVD
+799 YAEDENGNVIDSVD
-813 FSNKGWDV
+813 FSNRGWDV
-821 WQNPVVEGLQLTA
+821 WQNPAVEALELDGGAT
-834 GQRIKVGIVIHGK
+834 ITVGIVIHGK
-847 AGGWGTLDDFS
+847 AGGWGTIDDIS
-858 LTAG
+858 LSAE

>member
-1 MRRMPVRLY
+1 MNRL
-10 DRGAGIH
+10 A
-17 VSMVQGEV
+17 
-25 RMKSR
+25 
-30 IMKKVLAAV
+30 KKILAAI
-39 LCAGMIVGTAG
+39 LCAGLVVGAAG
-50 CGKGSKEPADSETG
+50 CGKGVEEPADSENV
-64 ASAEDGTQD
+64 TQD
-73 GTPVDD
+73 QGGAEND
-79 TQDGSAVQNGAQEN
+79 VQEEQPPAEN
-93 GETAQ
+93 T
-98 TLSDNSKY
+98 KY
-106 FIKGADISSLEAV
+106 IIKGADISSLEAV
-119 EDYGGTFYG
+119 EDYGGKFYG

-134 DVIDFLA
+134 DVIKFLA

-147 YRLRIWNE
+147 YRLRIWNN

-171 IELAKRIKE
+171 IEMAKRIKE

-202 VPAAWQEMNAEELE
+202 VPAAWQGMSEDELAA
-216 SAVYDYTAEV
+216 AVYDYTAEV
-226 LNALAEADAY
+226 LTALAEENAY

-253 YGTMEHPE
+253 YGSMEHPE

-266 LNSGIRAVRD
+266 LNSGIQAVRD
-276 TTPAGQQTQ
+276 TTPAGQETL

-304 TIEANGVTDYDLVG
+304 TIETNGVTDYDLVG

-329 ADMKANIDNIYEVFG
+329 ADMKANIDNIYEQFG

-366 MVSEADLKGVGFEAS
+366 MVSEADIKGVGFEAS

-432 LFDFEGR
+432 LFDFEGK
-439 ALDGVRAFAFEPGS
+439 ALDAVRAFAFEPGS

-465 DGVEID
+465 DSVEID
-471 RSASGDDLIAELPE
+471 ENASGEELIGELPK

-494 SIREVEVEWDLTS
+494 SIREVEVTWDISS
-507 MKTITE
+507 MKTITD
-513 THVAFKGTVLDFQVS
+513 THVAFKGTVLDFTVS
-528 LGADLIEKNSLNN
+528 LGADLIAKNSLNN
-541 LDFEDGPTG
+541 LDFEEGATG
-550 WVLVDEKRA
+550 WVLEDEKRA

-569 PHSGKWS
+569 PHSGEWS

-585 SMNLYQQA
+585 TMNLYQQVEIA
-593 AVTETGQYNL
+593 RTDQYHL

-613 ELLLTLYIADQ
+613 DLLMTLYIADTDG
-624 NGTVIAST
+624 NLIAST
-632 PFQNQGW
+632 EFRNQGW
-639 DNWQHP
+639 NVWQHP
-645 IVSAQLEEGDIVRIG
+645 IVSAQLNEGDIVRIG
-660 VLVEAGSDDWG
+660 VLVDAGSDDWG
-671 TLDEFTFY
+671 TMDEFTFY
-679 TGEPLSDA
+679 TGEPQADGEGTDA
-687 ETPDMGNDGNGNRD
+687 EDGEGNDG
-701 NGAQGGENSASSG
+701 QEGENLSAAAG
-714 NNLIENASFESGDNG
+714 TNLIENASFESGDNG
-729 WTVTREG
+729 WTIKREG

-759 WNDSDFTITLS
+759 WNDSDFTITIS
-770 QEVTA
+770 QKVTVES
-775 GSAGSYTLS
+775 GGIYTLR
-784 AYSQGDSDTETFMTL
+784 AYSQGDSDTDTYMTL
-799 FAEDENGHVIGSVD
+799 YAEDENGNVIDSVD
-813 FSNKGWDV
+813 FSNQGWDV
-821 WQNPVVEGLQLTA
+821 WQNPAVEALELD
-834 GQRIKVGIVIHGK
+834 GQVTITVGIVIHGK
-847 AGGWGTLDDFS
+847 AGGWGTIDDIS
-858 LTAG
+858 LSAE